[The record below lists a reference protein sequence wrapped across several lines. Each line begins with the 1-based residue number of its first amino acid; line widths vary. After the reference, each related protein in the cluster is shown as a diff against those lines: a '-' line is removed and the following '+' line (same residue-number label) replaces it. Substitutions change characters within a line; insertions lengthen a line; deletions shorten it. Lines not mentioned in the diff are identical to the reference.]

1 MREHSPLVEESSR
14 FNLLTSIWIVPFVAL
29 FVAGWLAFQYFS
41 QRGEEIRIVF
51 PKNEGLNAGQSQ
63 IKFRDVPIGVVQKIE
78 LQKNAEGVVVI
89 ARMDKAAKPYLN
101 EKAKFWIV
109 KPEVGIGGVSGLDTL
124 LSGTY
129 INMYSQEE
137 GHAKKSFYG
146 LKDAFHEN
154 KEGVYYK
161 LTAPSRF
168 NITKGTPVHFKNIAV
183 GQVEYINISLD
194 GQNID
199 FIVLLRQQFVPYV
212 HEDSKFWIRSTV
224 DLQYENGRLDFNVA
238 PLSGLV
244 QGGIEFSSTHE
255 DPDDLVSDDHVF
267 HLYKNSNAA
276 EGTKIGRGGAFVKS
290 FEIMTQESLSALRV
304 GAMVQF
310 SGYEVGKVKDITV
323 GYQKK
328 TRAMQASAVVEIDT
342 SAFAQKEESAV
353 KAYRDFRQMVE
364 EGLRA
369 KIKPSDPL
377 TGALFVDL
385 GFEENVTKQTLVQGK
400 KYALLP
406 CVKSDTSGMTEE
418 VAHLLQKLNGLP
430 LERLLASLTKVVE
443 NSDGLLD
450 DLGKS
455 VKDVNAL
462 TNKQSFQAMP
472 DELNRTLKELT
483 KTLATAQKTIK
494 GYDDQSLLAS
504 QIAQTL
510 KVVAETSK
518 SMQQF
523 LDVLNRKPNAL
534 IFGDQ

>member
-146 LKDAFHEN
+146 LKEAFYQN

-161 LTAPSRF
+161 LTAPSGF

-255 DPDDLVSDDHVF
+255 DLDDLVSDDHVF

-276 EGTKIGRGGAFVKS
+276 EGTKIGRGGEFVKS
-290 FEIMTQESLSALRV
+290 FEIMTQDSLSALRV

-310 SGYEVGKVKDITV
+310 GGYEVGKVKDIAV
-323 GYQKK
+323 DYEKK

-342 SAFAQKEESAV
+342 SVFAQKEESAE

-406 CVKSDTSGMTEE
+406 CVNSDTSGMTEE

-504 QIAQTL
+504 QIGQTL
-510 KVVAETSK
+510 KVVTETSK